1 MVMRG
6 QWIELIPL
14 LLCARA
20 IIPPSMSEE
29 WGDEQW
35 LQSESRR
42 REINDEEV
50 LVVAK
55 CNLVLLGWT
64 RSHCADDVFASSLW
78 AGWSV
83 GRVRKEKSTQEGT
96 QSEPIQML
104 WLITNKFGVTCQ
116 CWWWWWR
123 RDEIGRPETSHSS
136 SFVRQCDK
144 EGRAQLYDRQTNET
158 YERGSTFLIG
168 RKEGKQLSYF
178 HHHHQH
184 WLILLPAFL
193 FLCKLPPAKHSLG
206 MWPAALE
213 DIEKDPVWFSF
224 VFFWKWIP
232 RPCPVFNYIYK
243 V

>member
-1 MVMRG
+1 MRKFWLWQSVTWSYWDG
-6 QWIELIPL
+6 HAVTVLMMFLPAVFELVGL
-14 LLCARA
+14 LVG
-20 IIPPSMSEE
+20 
-29 WGDEQW
+29 WGRKKVPKEG
-35 LQSESRR
+35 RR
-42 REINDEEV
+42 R
-50 LVVAK
+50 
-55 CNLVLLGWT
+55 
-64 RSHCADDVFASSLW
+64 
-78 AGWSV
+78 
-83 GRVRKEKSTQEGT
+83 T

-168 RKEGKQLSYF
+168 RKEGKQLSCF

-193 FLCKLPPAKHSLG
+193 FLCKLPPTI
-206 MWPAALE
+206 ALTRYVTS
-213 DIEKDPVWFSF
+213 IGGH
-224 VFFWKWIP
+224 
-232 RPCPVFNYIYK
+232 
-243 V
+243 